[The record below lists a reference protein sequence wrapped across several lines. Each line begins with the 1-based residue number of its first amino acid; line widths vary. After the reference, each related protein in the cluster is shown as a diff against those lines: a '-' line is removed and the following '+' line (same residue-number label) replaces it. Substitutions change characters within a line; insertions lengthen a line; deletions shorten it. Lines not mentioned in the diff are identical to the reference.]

1 MRDSCPVKTGDRSTR
16 PLTSE
21 IQNGTAYSE
30 QPFSDVRLGGER
42 LTESEFYDCTFTD
55 CSFVEATLKR
65 CRFVHCTFRDCNLSL
80 VRLADCVI
88 ADTTFEAC
96 RLVGIDW
103 TQASW
108 SAMRLGEP
116 LRFVDCDLNHS
127 TFIGLALQGLV
138 LKDCRAVDVD
148 FREADLT
155 GANFIGTDFNESLF
169 LHTDLTRA
177 DLSAAR
183 NYRISPTQNTVT
195 KAKFSLPEALSLLYS
210 MDIELI
216 EEA

>member
-1 MRDSCPVKTGDRSTR
+1 MTQDLGSHIGHTEQTFNDI
-16 PLTSE
+16 PL
-21 IQNGTAYSE
+21 
-30 QPFSDVRLGGER
+30 DGER

-55 CSFVEATLKR
+55 CSFAEATLKR
-65 CRFVHCTFRDCNLSL
+65 CRFVHCTFRDCDLSL

-88 ADTTFEAC
+88 AETTFEAC

-103 TQASW
+103 TQVSW

-127 TFIGLALQGLV
+127 TFIGLALRGLV

-155 GANFIGTDFNESLF
+155 RADFTGTDLNESLF

-183 NYRISPTQNTVT
+183 NYQISPTQNTVT
-195 KAKFSLPEALSLLYS
+195 KAKFSLPEALALLYS

-216 EEA
+216 EET

>member
-1 MRDSCPVKTGDRSTR
+1 MIHELHPHTGCT
-16 PLTSE
+16 
-21 IQNGTAYSE
+21 E
-30 QPFSDVRLGGER
+30 QTFGDVRLDGER
-42 LTESEFYDCTFTD
+42 LIESEFYDCTFTR

-65 CRFVHCTFRDCNLSL
+65 CRFVHCTFRDCDLSL

-103 TQASW
+103 TQVSW
-108 SAMRLGEP
+108 SAVRLGEP
-116 LRFVDCDLNHS
+116 LRFVNCDLHHS
-127 TFIGLALQGLV
+127 TFIGLNLRGLV

-155 GANFIGTDFNESLF
+155 RATFAGTDLSESLF

-177 DLSAAR
+177 DLSAAC
-183 NYRISPTQNTVT
+183 NYRISPAQNALTG
-195 KAKFSLPEALSLLYS
+195 AKFSLPEALSLLTS
-210 MDIELI
+210 MDIELV